1 MPDRDAIIER
11 VFRNDTEKRSKQ
23 RKSKIDHLQEKKHK
37 IRVWGRNG
45 TESVRTMRAYSGRER
60 RKKMAERRRNLLR
73 RSLPLAAGAAILLCI
88 VLLICVLPG
97 RAGEE
102 GETSYKYYRCVTVTA
117 EEGVPELAARYADP
131 AHYRNRTAYVREVGD
146 INHMAAEGGDIP
158 EATPGT
164 RLVVPYYSTVFVQ

>member
-1 MPDRDAIIER
+1 M
-11 VFRNDTEKRSKQ
+11 
-23 RKSKIDHLQEKKHK
+23 
-37 IRVWGRNG
+37 
-45 TESVRTMRAYSGRER
+45 
-60 RKKMAERRRNLLR
+60 
-73 RSLPLAAGAAILLCI
+73 AAGAAILLCI

-117 EEGVPELAARYADP
+117 EEGVPELAAR
-131 AHYRNRTAYVREVGD
+131 TAYIREVGD